1 MRKGIHPWQNNNL
14 IIFADGSTGII
25 KSTLKKKILHFDF
38 FSNLIEHQERF
49 DISKKEKRTIISVAL
64 FDVFWKLQK

>member
-38 FSNLIEHQERF
+38 FSNLLEHQAHF
-49 DISKKEKRTIISVAL
+49 DLITKEKRTIISVAL
-64 FDVFWKLQK
+64 FDVLWKHQE